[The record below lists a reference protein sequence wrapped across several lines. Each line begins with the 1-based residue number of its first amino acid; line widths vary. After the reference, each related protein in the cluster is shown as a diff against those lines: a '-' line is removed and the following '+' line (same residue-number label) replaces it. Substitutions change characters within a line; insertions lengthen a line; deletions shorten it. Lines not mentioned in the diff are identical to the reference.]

1 MERLTPARNENN
13 VPIVFAANN
22 YFVPYTAVMIQSV
35 MEHASPEKHY
45 DIILLHSEEP
55 GDYRER
61 LQRLAACY
69 ENCTLRLYDVSE
81 HCRGISFYTGG
92 GNGLLTPETYY
103 RLMLGDILSEE
114 YEKVIYLDGDMV
126 ALADVAQLL
135 SIDMNGCYLA
145 AVPDPGG
152 IGEFYDPDN
161 TSHAKDWARVLQQK
175 PPETYFNAGLLVL
188 NLLELRRDYP
198 SETLLN
204 IAAQHKWRYHDQD
217 VLNFI
222 CSEGKAKLLDLA
234 WNVLPNQGSHR
245 FLPEWLQLQQQ
256 KAEAAPRI
264 VHYAGSQKP
273 WNGPCVREH
282 FFWQTAARTEFFE
295 TIVSRAVTQAQKGQA
310 NCKLCS
316 PEQIQ
321 AVRQGILK
329 RNAPLSWFGILKM
342 LGIEHEVLGLA
353 GRLELALRRYPP
365 CIARPLVM
373 VVQKLYQ
380 IKHERKF

>member
-22 YFVPYTAVMIQSV
+22 FFIPYTAVMIQSV

-61 LQRLAACY
+61 LQRLASRY
-69 ENCTLRLYDVSE
+69 GNCTLRLCNVSE

-103 RLMLGDILSEE
+103 RLMLGDVLSEE

-126 ALADVAQLL
+126 ACTDVAALL
-135 SIDMNGCYLA
+135 DFDLDGYYLA
-145 AVPDPGG
+145 AAVDLSGISDVLGPD
-152 IGEFYDPDN
+152 GEVRKRYWENVVKLERLESYFI
-161 TSHAKDWARVLQQK
+161 AGVLVFNL
-175 PPETYFNAGLLVL
+175 PEF
-188 NLLELRRDYP
+188 RRDYP
-198 SETLLN
+198 VVRLL
-204 IAAQHKWRYHDQD
+204 ALATEREWMFHDQD
-217 VLNFI
+217 ILNFV
-222 CSEGKAKLLDLA
+222 CRNGKAKLISPAWGSQSENDLY
-234 WNVLPNQGSHR
+234 R
-245 FLPEWLQLQQQ
+245 FLPKQLQTLRQ
-256 KAEAAPRI
+256 EARRHPLI

-295 TIVSRAVTQAQKGQA
+295 TIVSRAIAQAQKDA
-310 NCKLCS
+310 ADCKFCS
-316 PEQIQ
+316 PEQIE

-353 GRLELALRRYPP
+353 GRLELALYRYCPRF
-365 CIARPLVM
+365 ARPLVM
-373 VVQKLYQ
+373 VVRKLYQ